1 MKKFFEKHD
10 LFKLA
15 GIFVLIAT
23 LLTWLVS
30 SSYFTSGTLTSKS
43 FNRVGLF
50 DLTTYSMLQMF
61 YFTVVFMFVIVVGGF
76 YKFVGS
82 LEAYDNLTSKIAAK
96 FEGKEKILVALSIL
110 VFACLSGVS
119 TDHLALFAIIP
130 FVISILAKLKVDK
143 VSSLVATF
151 GGVLTGIIGATYAPK
166 ITGILADATNGLG
179 VSYGFELASTIVL
192 FAVAYLLLTYF
203 VLARMSKIK
212 NDKNSKAEVL
222 VDPFITVK
230 EEAKEDTK
238 KKEKKSK
245 KKRKVSFVG
254 LVIILALVFIVTILA
269 YIGWEA
275 AFKVKIF
282 ANVTD
287 WITKATLFG
296 ENVYSYVLGQALA
309 PFGEWDLLAGAGLL
323 LFASLVIKFVY
334 HIPFDKMLDEYVEGF
349 KVIVKPIAIL
359 MTVYLVLEIAI
370 IFPTISYFVDKIMSL
385 GNNFATLFAS
395 GALTSLFTVDFQY
408 TVSTVASVFLNFNNN
423 NVAAL
428 ILQSAYGLIQFIAPT
443 SAILMLGLS
452 CLDIKF
458 KDYFKFIWKF
468 ALAMLVVIF
477 VILAIL
483 IYV

>member
-10 LFKLA
+10 LFKLT

-30 SSYFTSGTLTSKS
+30 SSYFASGTLANNG

-50 DLTTYSMLQMF
+50 DLTTYSLLQMF
-61 YFTVVFMFVIVVGGF
+61 YFTVVFMFVIVVAGF
-76 YKFVGS
+76 YKFIGS
-82 LEAYDNLTSKIAAK
+82 LEAYDNLTSSIAAK
-96 FEGKEKILVALSIL
+96 FEGKEKVLVAISIF
-110 VFACLSGVS
+110 VFGALAGIS
-119 TDHLALFAIIP
+119 TDYLVLFALIP
-130 FVISILAKLKVDK
+130 FVISILTKLSVDK
-143 VSSLVATF
+143 VSGLVATF
-151 GGVLTGIIGATYAPK
+151 GGILVGILGATYAPK
-166 ITGILADATNGLG
+166 VTGILADATNGLG
-179 VSYGFELASTIVL
+179 VSYGFGIASTIVL

-203 VLARMSKIK
+203 VLGRMSKGK
-212 NDKNSKAEVL
+212 DKKGNAYELL

-230 EEAKEDTK
+230 EVKTEDK
-238 KKEKKSK
+238 KKKTKEKK
-245 KKRKVSFVG
+245 KRRVSTVG
-254 LVIILALVFIVTILA
+254 LVVVLAIVFIVTILA

-275 AFKVKIF
+275 AFNIKVFTNATK
-282 ANVTD
+282 
-287 WITKATLFG
+287 WIQNATLFG
-296 ENVYSYVLGQALA
+296 ENVYSYILGNSLV

-323 LFASLVIKFVY
+323 LFASLIIKFVY
-334 HIPFDKMLDEYVEGF
+334 HVPFDKMLDEYVEGF

-359 MTVYLVLEIAI
+359 MMVYLVLEISI
-370 IFPTISYFVDKIMSL
+370 IFPTISFFVDKIMSL

-395 GALTSLFTVDFQY
+395 GALTSLFAVDFQY
-408 TVSTVASVFLNFNNN
+408 TVSTVGSVFLNFKDA

-428 ILQSAYGLIQFIAPT
+428 ILQSAYGVIQFIAPT

-468 ALAMLVVIF
+468 ALAILLVIF